1 VLYGKT
7 QYPFYS
13 VPASIKDITFK
24 LIFVLLSYNSLN
36 FDKVLSG
43 KTITSVKVSTTTK
56 KMKSNR
62 TSNK

>member
-1 VLYGKT
+1 MLYGKT
-7 QYPFYS
+7 QYPLYS

-56 KMKSNR
+56 KNEIK
-62 TSNK
+62 

>member
-56 KMKSNR
+56 KNEIK
-62 TSNK
+62 

>member
-1 VLYGKT
+1 MLYGKT

-56 KMKSNR
+56 KNEIK
-62 TSNK
+62 